1 MDQEKLLKP
10 IGIERLVDWAFGQ
23 QKVALMDGRDRGIF
37 PVLALLSKTTV
48 NYGER
53 IGGGGASGAGYDV
66 HPDAAIVL
74 DAWREVMTYS
84 ADGACLVRSYGESG
98 FSPDWV
104 ADGELRFIPEIDP
117 QTGMPKQARD
127 HNRHL
132 VRESCRV
139 KRVGKSPDVV
149 RVARAEY
156 RVWWH
161 ALHLMQDFVADYSAR
176 QGGLVTWR
184 LTSEMPP
191 KEPWLLDGAANGLF
205 FEKAS

>member
-48 NYGER
+48 SYGER

-66 HPDAAIVL
+66 HPDAVIVL

-98 FSPDWV
+98 LALIGWRMGNCALSPKLIRKPVCQSRPAITTAILFAKAAGSSGW
-104 ADGELRFIPEIDP
+104 GNPPMWFGSRGRN
-117 QTGMPKQARD
+117 TG
-127 HNRHL
+127 
-132 VRESCRV
+132 
-139 KRVGKSPDVV
+139 
-149 RVARAEY
+149 
-156 RVWWH
+156 
-161 ALHLMQDFVADYSAR
+161 F
-176 QGGLVTWR
+176 GGMRCT
-184 LTSEMPP
+184 
-191 KEPWLLDGAANGLF
+191 
-205 FEKAS
+205 